1 MGCGCVWG
9 GGPNY
14 SALDYVQ
21 RTQLLDSEKGD
32 IEGILIERTEVG
44 IADRCVQTLLE
55 IQTLTNI
62 TQQSAEGQILCHPTC
77 PTGGKADSQD
87 TFGQM
92 RYGRLIL
99 NTEIYPFV
107 KRVSVILG
115 AIRKSRI
122 GQFQT
127 KGAERK
133 KHMKV
138 YNEETAAGKAHLIY
152 GRLGRMIDEA
162 SKMSGLTQKQYRDW
176 GKIEC
181 MDTNARNSRG
191 RILSK
196 RRKDK
201 KNATER
207 VDRETSAS
215 RRDRQ

>member
-1 MGCGCVWG
+1 MGGWRVGVGCGCVWG

-99 NTEIYPFV
+99 NTEIYH
-107 KRVSVILG
+107 
-115 AIRKSRI
+115 A
-122 GQFQT
+122 
-127 KGAERK
+127 
-133 KHMKV
+133 
-138 YNEETAAGKAHLIY
+138 
-152 GRLGRMIDEA
+152 
-162 SKMSGLTQKQYRDW
+162 
-176 GKIEC
+176 
-181 MDTNARNSRG
+181 
-191 RILSK
+191 
-196 RRKDK
+196 
-201 KNATER
+201 
-207 VDRETSAS
+207 
-215 RRDRQ
+215 